1 MNSRAEYLNGSKRCS
16 IARKPWDFFVRT
28 FLFELQVFS
37 VPYDYIRRKMNKLKA
52 YFEANRPRT
61 AREKYLFVQM
71 CIKHVYAPLGV
82 KMTSPDYKWGFLNSL
97 TWSAIVM
104 LYICATYTIVYFWYR
119 DDHMQSLQTLCL
131 LAVLTPVSF
140 HPQLSLTHHL
150 IEIHCLRVPSS
161 FGPSPREVVWKHFR
175 R

>member
-1 MNSRAEYLNGSKRCS
+1 
-16 IARKPWDFFVRT
+16 
-28 FLFELQVFS
+28 
-37 VPYDYIRRKMNKLKA
+37 MNKLKA

-175 R
+175 RWYSLAITTSTSMVVLRCNSWFSTNVQTNCWAAV